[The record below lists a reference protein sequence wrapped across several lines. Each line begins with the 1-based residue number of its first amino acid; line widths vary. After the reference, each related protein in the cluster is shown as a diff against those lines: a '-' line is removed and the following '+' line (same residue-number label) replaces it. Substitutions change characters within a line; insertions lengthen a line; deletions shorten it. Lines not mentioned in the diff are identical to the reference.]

1 MSTYSNYLNP
11 EESFDDAM
19 NSLKHYGRLG
29 MKWGVMN
36 GPPYPLNSS
45 TMSASEKKAS
55 SKKKDKDKDK
65 SKPSPHPDYLKAHD
79 KKDVKYLSDAEL
91 ADRNRRLGAERQYK
105 QYTKVDLQDASKVFA
120 SALAIAGTA
129 NLVMSTGLKLYN
141 NTKSIR
147 NIAKGV
153 IG

>member
-11 EESFDDAM
+11 EECFDSSVS
-19 NSLKHYGRLG
+19 SLKHYGRLG
-29 MKWGVMN
+29 MKWGVIN

-45 TMSASEKKAS
+45 TMSSSEKKAS
-55 SKKKDKDKDK
+55 SKKKKQ

-91 ADRNRRLGAERQYK
+91 ADRNKRLGAERQYK
-105 QYTKVDLQDASKVFA
+105 QYTKVDLQDASKIFA